1 MEKNLNSHIE
11 NNEKELDNPEI
22 SSQRRRH
29 LEGELEDL
37 KIYQKNHPN
46 ETHDPSPL
54 ELFCD
59 LNPDALE
66 CRVYEE

>member
-1 MEKNLNSHIE
+1 MEKNLENHIK

-37 KIYQKNHPN
+37 KVYQKNHPDDS
-46 ETHDPSPL
+46 HDPSPL